1 LNEVISLLIGFVQTH
16 PTELVSLVSAVSAT
30 AGALLSKIIDYKLS
44 KKKLSI
50 ETLLHNHE
58 KIQIILQGICKTT
71 TASKVSLIKV
81 TNSGENLLKSEG
93 ALYATVV
100 HEFCD
105 TNQLSTKHQWQK
117 KVVSNYYKEN
127 IVYPLIKDKAKII
140 VNVGKVEDS
149 DLRTDLIST
158 ESKAVILELVDYSN
172 NKTLWFLFVEFK
184 ESISGYYLE
193 PSTKDVELAK
203 LRTFLRIA
211 TTDIKTI
218 LKQME

>member
-1 LNEVISLLIGFVQTH
+1 MNEIISLLLNLMQTH
-16 PTELVSLVSAVSAT
+16 PTELISLVSAVSAT
-30 AGALLSKIIDYKLS
+30 TGAMLSKIIDYKLS

-50 ETLLHNHE
+50 EALLHNHE

-71 TASKVSLIKV
+71 TATKASLVKV

-117 KVVSNYYKEN
+117 KVLSPYYKDH
-127 IVYPLIKDKAKII
+127 IVYPLIKDKARIL

-158 ESKAVILELVDYSN
+158 ESKAAILELVDYSS

-184 ESISGYYLE
+184 ETISGYYLE

-211 TTDIKTI
+211 ATDIKTI